1 MIYLEVLS
9 AVQGH
14 MERSASGPLW
24 STISGENMTRQ
35 RGDMAFEVSPSPSSV
50 IVVSANYTVMKE
62 TKVFRFLSEGGVWA
76 KSTLQDQNKQ
86 IFRTEESAK
95 STM

>member
-1 MIYLEVLS
+1 MIV
-9 AVQGH
+9 
-14 MERSASGPLW
+14 
-24 STISGENMTRQ
+24 
-35 RGDMAFEVSPSPSSV
+35 AFEVSPSPSSV

-86 IFRTEESAK
+86 EIFRNGENAK

>member
-1 MIYLEVLS
+1 
-9 AVQGH
+9 
-14 MERSASGPLW
+14 
-24 STISGENMTRQ
+24 MTRK
-35 RGDMAFEVSPSPSSV
+35 RCYIEFEVSPSPSSV

-62 TKVFRFLSEGGVWA
+62 KKVFRFLSEGGVWA